1 MAQYKNV
8 SFRYA
13 EFGSVAELPQE
24 YTELARKAID
34 AQKSSYSP
42 YSHFAVGAA
51 LLLENGE
58 IICGSN
64 QENGAFPS
72 GLCAERVALFYAGT
86 RFPGVR
92 VVAMAVSA
100 NFRGNATSEPISP
113 CGACRQVMLETRNN
127 GQKPM
132 VLVMIGRK
140 RVYVVDDCLHL
151 LPFSFSKVGEAIKE
165 ND

>member
-1 MAQYKNV
+1 MADFKNV

-13 EFGSVAELPQE
+13 EFQSVESLPKEFHEL
-24 YTELARKAID
+24 TRKAVE

-42 YSHFAVGAA
+42 YSHFSVGAA

-86 RFPGVR
+86 RFPGVG

-100 NFRGNATSEPISP
+100 NFKGIRTAEPISP

-132 VLVMIGRK
+132 AIIMIGEK
-140 RVYVVDDCLHL
+140 RVYLIDDCLHL
-151 LPFSFSKVGEAIKE
+151 LPFSFSKVDEAIKG
-165 ND
+165 